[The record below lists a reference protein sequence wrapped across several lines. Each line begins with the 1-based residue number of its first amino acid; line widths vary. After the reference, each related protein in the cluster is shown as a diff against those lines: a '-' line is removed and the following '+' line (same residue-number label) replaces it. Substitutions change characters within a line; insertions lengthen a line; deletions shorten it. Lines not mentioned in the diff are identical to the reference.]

1 MGILFSSLA
10 APEAPPAVVLVPPLL
25 ERERKGRSRFA
36 KSSYDRLFG
45 KPQLAMLFGDY
56 LSNDIRGVIHF
67 APPEDE
73 RINVTAKLGVPRPAA
88 FAYAASAGER
98 PGRGGKAAAP
108 APGGSLTLRYQPFPD
123 APYSFVD
130 VKARTRGP
138 ASAAALRACMFDPGS
153 NLAVHAELP
162 VASTGGGGISG
173 GAGVAAALRLGAKY
187 TTPAFSAGAV
197 VRPGDSTLQHAF
209 LVSAV
214 GAVGAV
220 REARPALHTPAYLW
234 CSCRPATSM
243 PADIVSS

>member
-1 MGILFSSLA
+1 MGVLFSSLA

-67 APPEDE
+67 GPPEDE

-88 FAYAASAGER
+88 FAYAASAAGER
-98 PGRGGKAAAP
+98 PGRAGKAAAP

-123 APYSFVD
+123 TPYSFVD
-130 VKARTRGP
+130 IKARTRGP

-153 NLAVHAELP
+153 KLAVHVELP
-162 VASTGGGGISG
+162 VASTGGGSSTAG

-187 TTPAFSAGAV
+187 TTPTFSAGAV
-197 VRPGDSTLQHAF
+197 VRPGDSMLQHAF

-214 GAVGAV
+214 GAV
-220 REARPALHTPAYLW
+220 REARPAQFWY
-234 CSCRPATSM
+234 
-243 PADIVSS
+243 